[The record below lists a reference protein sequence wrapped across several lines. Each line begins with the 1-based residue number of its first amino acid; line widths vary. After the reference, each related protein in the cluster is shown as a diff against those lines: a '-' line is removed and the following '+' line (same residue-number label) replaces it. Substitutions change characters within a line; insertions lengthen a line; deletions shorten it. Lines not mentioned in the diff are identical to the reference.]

1 MLQAV
6 YRGSRVRIAAA
17 GVLLIAGLVGAGGM
31 RPAPALWVSEAGAA
45 EGAKILEHK
54 GQWESG
60 YGATFYNVV
69 GKLKNTSGHALA
81 YVKIRVEAL
90 DGGGKVVATTDTYN
104 ESAEALSQPG
114 VQPSKALASGKA
126 KPLPANGE
134 ERFRASFLKE
144 DAPALASYRVRIVE
158 TPPAK

>member
-1 MLQAV
+1 MA
-6 YRGSRVRIAAA
+6 RATGSRLSIAAA
-17 GVLLIAGLVGAGGM
+17 LLIAGLAGSAHTQ
-31 RPAPALWVSEAGAA
+31 RVLELALPAARAD

-69 GKLKNTSGHALA
+69 GKVKNTSGHALA

-90 DGGGKVVATTDTYN
+90 DGAGKVVASTDTYN
-104 ESAEALSQPG
+104 ESAEALSSPEAQPG
-114 VQPSKALASGKA
+114 KILASGKVA
-126 KPLPANGE
+126 PLPADSE
-134 ERFRASFLKE
+134 QRFRASFLKE
-144 DAPALASYRVRIVE
+144 DAPTLASYRVRVVE